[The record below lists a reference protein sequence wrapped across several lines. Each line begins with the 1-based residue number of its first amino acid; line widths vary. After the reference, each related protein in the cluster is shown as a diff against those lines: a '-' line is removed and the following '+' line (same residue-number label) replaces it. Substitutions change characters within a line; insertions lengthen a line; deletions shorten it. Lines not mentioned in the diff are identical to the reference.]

1 MRLKRLAKGAAKT
14 ALSIIAA
21 VTVAAVAVCASE
33 VTRCRR

>member
-14 ALSIIAA
+14 ALALIAA
-21 VTVAAVAVCASE
+21 VTVAAAAICATE